1 MRFALI
7 PFSSQNHHSATFD
20 ESMLALAA
28 RNGPVA
34 GIWQSSQG
42 LVATRNYWRYERFN
56 AACDIFLKQSWPIS
70 VRLSG
75 GGIVPQ
81 GPGIVNLSLAYAVAG
96 SPMEHS
102 NAAYQRICRVITHAL
117 GDHNIYAVH
126 RAVTGSFCDGR
137 YNLAVVHR
145 GVAKKVAGTAQVWR
159 TVGHGAEKT
168 QVVLVHAAIL
178 AAIDVA
184 AITQRVNLFEDEL
197 HSGRR
202 YNCECIASLH
212 QYQTNAALPP
222 ADFTRALESSLAR
235 QLDLEKY
242 P

>member
-7 PFSSQNHHSATFD
+7 PLSPQNHHSSTFD

-42 LVATRNYWRYERFN
+42 LVVTRNYRRYERFN
-56 AACDIFLKQSWPIS
+56 AACEIFLKQSWPIS

-81 GPGIVNLSLAYAVAG
+81 GPGIINLSLAYAVAG
-96 SPMEHS
+96 SPLEHS
-102 NAAYQRICRVITHAL
+102 DSVYQRICRVITQAL
-117 GDHNIYAVH
+117 ADYNICTFH

-137 YNLAVVHR
+137 YNLAVIHGAMV
-145 GVAKKVAGTAQVWR
+145 KKVAGTAQVWR
-159 TVGHGAEKT
+159 TVGHGPKKT
-168 QVVLVHAAIL
+168 QVVLVHAAIM
-178 AAIDVA
+178 AATDVA
-184 AITQRVNLFEDEL
+184 AITQQVNLFEDEL

-202 YNCECIASLH
+202 YDCECIASLH
-212 QYQTNAALPP
+212 QCQKNVALPP

-235 QLDLEKY
+235 QLDPEKHL
-242 P
+242 